1 LSEPTSFESIA
12 AIDLE
17 EITKE
22 KMNFIV
28 NSYINNAEWDPIS
41 CGKQLQ
47 FAETLA
53 RFVKAIHEY
62 KEKKVVSRFSL
73 FWANGKHTTQ
83 TKNYATSKN
92 NYKYFFGCLKSGETN
107 TRSYLMYDCYT
118 C

>member
-1 LSEPTSFESIA
+1 MSEPTSFESIA

-73 FWANGKHTTQ
+73 FWGEWKTHKTDQKTKRHLKIIMNIFLVTLGLVIQ
-83 TKNYATSKN
+83 TPEVA
-92 NYKYFFGCLKSGETN
+92 
-107 TRSYLMYDCYT
+107 
-118 C
+118 